1 MKQRSVRPV
10 FHTPLK
16 QQKHKLM
23 KSNLIPVIITAA
35 LTSVGTLFAVKS
47 FTKNDQIIWENGKQV
62 PVNYAGYNTENAAL
76 KAPPADFRNAAENSV
91 KAVVH
96 IKTTINSRTV
106 VARDPFAEL
115 FGDNYLRQYRT
126 PEQMGSGSGVVISPD
141 GYIVTN
147 NHVVAG
153 ADVVTVTFNDRNTAQ
168 AKVIGTDPS
177 TDLAVLKID
186 EHNLPFMEF
195 GNSDEVHLGEWVLA
209 VGYPLSLDATVTA
222 GIVSAK
228 GRSIGI
234 NATRSRSA
242 IESFIQ
248 TDAAVNPGNSGG
260 PLVNT
265 SGQLVGINSAIASPT
280 GSYAGYSYAIP
291 ANIVKKAT
299 ADIIQYGSVQR
310 GFLGIEPRD
319 FKNATQEEISAYKL
333 METEGVYVAGVAAA
347 GGAKASGIQ
356 KGDFIVAVNNTP
368 VSTIAQLNVEVSRYK
383 PGDHI
388 NVTYLRSGR
397 KLSADI
403 ELKNINGTTELV
415 KEKAA
420 TPLLGA
426 VLREMNNEE
435 KKKFDIKSGVVVSE
449 VGKGILARANMRK
462 GFVITGIDGNVVKDV
477 SDVDKALSS
486 GNMVQLEGFY
496 PERNGM
502 YYYNIQ
508 GGKE

>member
-1 MKQRSVRPV
+1 MAISRLHKNK
-10 FHTPLK
+10 LIK
-16 QQKHKLM
+16 NKLM

-47 FTKNDQIIWENGKQV
+47 FTKNDQIIWESGKQL
-62 PVNYAGYNTENAAL
+62 PVNYAAYNTESANL
-76 KAPPADFRNAAENSV
+76 KAPPADFRNAAEGSV

-177 TDLAVLKID
+177 TDLAVLKIE

-265 SGQLVGINSAIASPT
+265 SGQLIGINSAIASPT

-397 KLSADI
+397 KLTANV

-449 VGKGILARANMRK
+449 VGKGILARSNMRK
-462 GFVITGIDGNVVKDV
+462 GFVITGVDGNAVKDV

>member
-1 MKQRSVRPV
+1 MKN
-10 FHTPLK
+10 
-16 QQKHKLM
+16 
-23 KSNLIPVIITAA
+23 NLIPVILTAA

-47 FTKNDQIIWENGKQV
+47 FTKNDQIIWEGDKQL
-62 PVNYAGYNTENAAL
+62 PVNYASYNTGNSPVNAA
-76 KAPPADFRNAAENSV
+76 PADFRNAAESSV

-106 VARDPFAEL
+106 VARDPFAEF
-115 FGDNYLRQYRT
+115 FGENTLRQYRT

-186 EHNLPFMEF
+186 QHNLPFMEF
-195 GNSDEVHLGEWVLA
+195 GNSDDVHLGEWVLA

-260 PLVNT
+260 PLVST
-265 SGQLVGINSAIASPT
+265 SGQLIGINSAIASPT

-291 ANIVKKAT
+291 ANIVKKAA
-299 ADIIQYGSVQR
+299 ADIIQYGAVQR

-319 FKNATQEEISAYKL
+319 FKNASADEINAYRLK
-333 METEGVYVAGVAAA
+333 ETEGVYVADVAAA

-356 KGDFIVAVNNTP
+356 KGDFIVAVNDVA

-388 NVTYLRSGR
+388 NVSYLRSG
-397 KLSADI
+397 KKMTASV

-415 KEKAA
+415 KEKGT

-426 VLREMNNEE
+426 ALREMNNDE
-435 KKKFDIKSGVVVSE
+435 KKKFNIKSGVVVSE
-449 VGKGILARANMRK
+449 VGKGILARSNMRK
-462 GFVITGIDGNVVKDV
+462 GFVITGIDGNAVKDAAE
-477 SDVDKALSS
+477 VDKALAS
-486 GNMVQLEGFY
+486 GNMVQIEGFY
-496 PERNGM
+496 PDRNGM

>member
-1 MKQRSVRPV
+1 MKN
-10 FHTPLK
+10 
-16 QQKHKLM
+16 
-23 KSNLIPVIITAA
+23 NLIPVILTAA
-35 LTSVGTLFAVKS
+35 LTSVGTLFAVKNL
-47 FTKNDQIIWENGKQV
+47 TKNDNVIWEGKTQL
-62 PVNYAGYNTENAAL
+62 PVNYVNYNDNAAGGVI
-76 KAPPADFRNAAENSV
+76 KAPPIDFRNAAESSV

-106 VARDPFAEL
+106 MARDPFAEF
-115 FGDNYLRQYRT
+115 FGDNNLRQYRT

-147 NHVVAG
+147 NHVVSG
-153 ADVVTVTFNDRNTAQ
+153 ADVVTVTFNDRNSVQ

-177 TDLAVLKID
+177 TDLAVIKID
-186 EHNLPFMEF
+186 QQNLPFMEF
-195 GNSDEVHLGEWVLA
+195 GNSDDVHLGEWVLA

-234 NATRSRSA
+234 NSTKSRSA

-265 SGQLVGINSAIASPT
+265 TGQLIGINSAIASMT

-299 ADIIQYGSVQR
+299 ADIIQYGTVQR
-310 GFLGIEPRD
+310 GYLGIEPRD
-319 FKNATQEEISAYKL
+319 YKNASAAEIKQFNL
-333 METEGVYVAGVAAA
+333 METEGVYVANVSPKGGALAA
-347 GGAKASGIQ
+347 GIA
-356 KGDFIVAVNNTP
+356 KGDFIVAVNNIP
-368 VSTIAQLNVEVSRYK
+368 VSTIPQLNEQVSRYK
-383 PGDHI
+383 PGDHV
-388 NVTYLRSGR
+388 NVTYLRSDR
-397 KLSADI
+397 KVVVDV
-403 ELKNINGTTELV
+403 ELKNINGNTEVV

-420 TPLLGA
+420 TPLMGA
-426 VLREMNNEE
+426 VLREMNDGE
-435 KKKFDIKSGVVVSE
+435 KKKFETKSGVVVSD
-449 VGKGILARANMRK
+449 VGSGILAKSNMK
-462 GFVITGIDGNVVKDV
+462 NGFVITGVNGNPVNAPA
-477 SDVDKALSS
+477 DVDKALAN
-486 GNMVQLEGFY
+486 GEMIQLEGFY
-496 PERNGM
+496 PGRNGM